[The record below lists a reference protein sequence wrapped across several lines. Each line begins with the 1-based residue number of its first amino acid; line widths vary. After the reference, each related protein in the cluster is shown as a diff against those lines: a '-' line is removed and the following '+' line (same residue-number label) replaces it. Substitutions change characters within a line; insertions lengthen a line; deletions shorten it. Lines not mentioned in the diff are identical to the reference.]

1 MGKLPSSPNSRN
13 TVSPLDL
20 LALARTAAERAAGYL
35 RSVARPSD
43 PAAWTTKGR
52 HDFVTDIDRT
62 AEQIIT
68 DVLLRGEP
76 DSRIMGEELSP
87 HTPTDGLVW
96 VVDPLDGTT
105 NFLHDYPAWAVS
117 IAAAVDGVLQAGV
130 VLEVP
135 RDRISYASRG
145 GGAFEGEH
153 RLTVSSISDPTF
165 ALIGTGFP
173 FKQLDRLDDYLRQFD
188 TVLRASSGV
197 RRAGSAALDLIDV
210 AAGRFDGFW
219 ELSLAP
225 WDIAAGILLIEEAG
239 GRVTDLAG
247 NPVRLAPSGV
257 VAGNPEIHQW
267 LLNIIVGAQAEL
279 AQ

>member
-1 MGKLPSSPNSRN
+1 MGKLPSSPNGRN

-20 LALARTAAERAAGYL
+20 LALARTAAERAGEYL
-35 RSVARPSD
+35 RSVARPD
-43 PAAWTTKGR
+43 PAAWASKGR
-52 HDFVTDIDRT
+52 HDFVTDVDRT
-62 AEQIIT
+62 AERIIAEI
-68 DVLLRGEP
+68 LLQGAP

-87 HTPTDGLVW
+87 ETATGGLVW

-105 NFLHDYPAWAVS
+105 NFLHGYPAWAVS
-117 IAAAVDGVLQAGV
+117 IAAAIDGETQAGV

-135 RDRISYASRG
+135 RGRLCYASRG
-145 GGAFEGEH
+145 GGAFEGERH
-153 RLTVSSISDPTF
+153 LQVSNIADPSF

-188 TVLRASSGV
+188 TILRASSGV
-197 RRAGSAALDLIDV
+197 RRAGSAALDLVDV

-247 NPVRLAPSGV
+247 NPLRLATSGV
-257 VAGNPEIHQW
+257 VAGNPAIHQW
-267 LLNIIVGAQAEL
+267 LLGTVNGTARGDDR
-279 AQ
+279 